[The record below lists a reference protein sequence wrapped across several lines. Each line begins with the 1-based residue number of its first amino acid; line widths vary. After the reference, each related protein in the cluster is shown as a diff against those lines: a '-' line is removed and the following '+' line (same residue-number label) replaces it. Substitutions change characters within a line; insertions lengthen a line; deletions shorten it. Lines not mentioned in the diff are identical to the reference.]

1 MNVASARA
9 VLASNHPRVAD
20 TAPSVPTT
28 KISSTARA
36 AASGLSVCLVEPTEQ
51 RAYRKLCHDLG
62 EAEGLAELEL
72 DMRQLARHREVAPN
86 QYEFAPLFGTATTQ
100 IDQNLVVM
108 QASDAAQ
115 TMNLNLTLSRRW
127 RRRDASTPSMRPRES
142 LRVS

>member
-1 MNVASARA
+1 MA
-9 VLASNHPRVAD
+9 
-20 TAPSVPTT
+20 APSHA
-28 KISSTARA
+28 TAALACMQEIQAQCFR
-36 AASGLSVCLVEPTEQ
+36 
-51 RAYRKLCHDLG
+51 LG
-62 EAEGLAELEL
+62 IPL
-72 DMRQLARHREVAPN
+72 RTRHREVAPN